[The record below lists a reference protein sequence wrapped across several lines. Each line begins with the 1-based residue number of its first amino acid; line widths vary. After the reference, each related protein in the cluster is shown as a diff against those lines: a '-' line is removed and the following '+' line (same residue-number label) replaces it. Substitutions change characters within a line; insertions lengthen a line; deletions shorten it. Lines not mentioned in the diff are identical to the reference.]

1 MAIPF
6 FFFVHL
12 AMSQLQKSVFKSKL
26 QALPEDV
33 SMSHIMPAPAVA
45 PRRRRQQYELK
56 PWSNYFAQN
65 LTYSSIERGVRFNVY
80 YTPPVNGGPLFVFH
94 HGAGAAALSFAVL
107 AQNLRD
113 PTIFVADGRGVLPGF
128 IAYDARGHGHSEYLT
143 PPAAPTPTQRPPPLS
158 SPSSQLSDAPAVGP
172 GEDPQDYSLETL
184 TEDFVWVL
192 NTVLADPALADPTAR
207 LDTASLI
214 LVGHSLG
221 GSVVSSACSEPYVSE
236 LAGGRGAAAVTGVV
250 VLDVV
255 EGSALD
261 SLATMNSIINSIPT
275 RFDLREDAVDW
286 HVRTMA
292 LRNKDSACVS
302 VPPLLVPIPAT
313 TAARAGSAD
322 QAEEPKYYGWK
333 MDLRKTAPFWRDW
346 FAGLSTRFLTI
357 TSSISK
363 LLILAGTDRLDKEL
377 MIGQMQGKYQL
388 VVYQDSGHFVHED
401 VPNKCA
407 LTLYDFWERNDRN
420 SSINTAR
427 LKIVPKFGTFNS

>member
-1 MAIPF
+1 
-6 FFFVHL
+6 
-12 AMSQLQKSVFKSKL
+12 MSQLQKSVFKSKL

-56 PWSNYFAQN
+56 PWSDYFAQN
-65 LTYSSIERGVRFNVY
+65 FFYPSVERGVRFNVY
-80 YTPPVNGGPLFVFH
+80 YTPPVNGGPIFVFH
-94 HGAGAAALSFAVL
+94 HGAGAAALSFAAL
-107 AQNLRD
+107 AQQLRD

-128 IAYDARGHGHSEYLT
+128 IAYDARGHGLSEYLT
-143 PPAAPTPTQRPPPLS
+143 PPLAPAPTQLSTSSSSEAAP
-158 SPSSQLSDAPAVGP
+158 AAAGP
-172 GEDPQDYSLETL
+172 GEEPEDYSLETL
-184 TEDFVWVL
+184 TADFVWVL
-192 NTVLADPALADPTAR
+192 NTVLADPALADPVAR
-207 LDTASLI
+207 LDTVSLI

-221 GSVVSSACSEPYVSE
+221 GSVVSSACSAPHVSA
-236 LAGGRGAAAVTGVV
+236 LAGGRGAAAVTGVA

-275 RFDLREDAVDW
+275 RFDSREDAVDW

-292 LRNKDSACVS
+292 LRNKQSACVS
-302 VPPLLVPIPAT
+302 VPPLLVPLPAT
-313 TAARAGSAD
+313 MTHTCSNSSSDG
-322 QAEEPKYYGWK
+322 QEEPKYYGWK

-401 VPNKCA
+401 VPSKCA

-420 SSINTAR
+420 SGINTAR